1 VFFCLVNSCSLYSAL
16 KNAASIL
23 RNSLCAPNREYTKIR
38 EIHIAPLHTDSL
50 SGSCHNASIHQGSLF
65 QDHIG
70 PLKGHSPDNIQH
82 NCHKS
87 IVRLPQ
93 STILWNIQVSVQQI
107 GRVIWQSPDQ
117 LDIFALFFVIID
129 VGQFVERNDPLRCDA
144 RIFFNGFK
152 PKKVK
157 MMQKTG
163 PSVLLEAPRLSVESL
178 ILPRFPELN
187 LFWPNH
193 NMLK

>member
-70 PLKGHSPDNIQH
+70 PLKGHYPDNLQH
-82 NCHKS
+82 NCHKES
-87 IVRLPQ
+87 IDRNESIARLPQ
-93 STILWNIQVSVQQI
+93 STVLWNIQVSVRQI
-107 GRVIWQSPDQ
+107 GRVIWQSLDQ
-117 LDIFALFFVIID
+117 MDIFALFFRNNRCGSIRRKKRPVAVRCEDLLQRFQTQTGENDAKNRALCVIRGSQIIGRKFD
-129 VGQFVERNDPLRCDA
+129 ITKISG
-144 RIFFNGFK
+144 
-152 PKKVK
+152 
-157 MMQKTG
+157 T
-163 PSVLLEAPRLSVESL
+163 
-178 ILPRFPELN
+178 
-187 LFWPNH
+187 
-193 NMLK
+193 